1 MSLRRGLVLVLC
13 SFAAPALAIGQSEA
27 QPHKGFWIGFGFGG
41 GVNLSKGLDNE
52 RLTSG
57 SFYVRLGGTPNQR
70 LLLGFEAIGWAKDR
84 DGVILSRGNATFT
97 GMWYPCRCGG
107 VFLKGGIGSAAV
119 SREVQVGSE
128 RHSDT
133 KGGWGSTLGVG
144 GDLKIGRNLYLTP
157 NLDWLFQ
164 RFDVESTGVSNHLFL
179 FTLGLTWH

>member
-1 MSLRRGLVLVLC
+1 MNLRRGLILVFC
-13 SFAAPALAIGQSEA
+13 SLAVPTLTSAQSES

-41 GVNLSKGLDNE
+41 GVNLSKGIDNE

-119 SREVQVGSE
+119 NRDVQVGSE
-128 RHSDT
+128 HHSST
-133 KGGWGSTLGVG
+133 KGG
-144 GDLKIGRNLYLTP
+144 I
-157 NLDWLFQ
+157 
-164 RFDVESTGVSNHLFL
+164 
-179 FTLGLTWH
+179 

>member
-1 MSLRRGLVLVLC
+1 MTMRRVL
-13 SFAAPALAIGQSEA
+13 PLAILLLLPGFLEAQSVA
-27 QPHKGFWIGFGFGG
+27 QPHQGFWIGFGFGG

-57 SFYVRLGGTPNQR
+57 AFYVRLGGTPNQR
-70 LLLGFEAIGWAKDR
+70 LLLGFEAIGWARER
-84 DGVILSRGNATFT
+84 DDVILSRGNATFT

-119 SREVQVGSE
+119 SRDD
-128 RHSDT
+128 HSGNDHHTDT
-133 KGGWGSTLGVG
+133 KGGFGTTLGVG
-144 GDLKIGRNLYLTP
+144 ADLKIGRNLYLTP

-164 RFDVESTGVSNHLFL
+164 KFDSDVANSNHLFL